1 MNRHNSHQQPEA
13 TANDAN
19 ADQWQVDLPEQGAS
33 KVGNYGNA
41 SDVNG
46 GKNANDTNRTSDQGE
61 TVEVR
66 VSKGDRDEPSN
77 DEPGQVEQG
86 SQAGQTVQTDTEAQY
101 GIVDP
106 EERTGRA
113 VRTGAEAQ
121 PKKRGIIELLG
132 SSPLGVMAQTAL
144 DSVRHSVHEIQ
155 VDRQIKLIDKTAQDR
170 STEEQERCSQLN
182 RLVDEGRVK
191 LQDGRVLKEYLSR
204 VSYLDKDGSNTNF
217 INKLIQ
223 ENKVDLSRPD
233 VREAYLKVALSTELN
248 SERLG
253 VQEAI
258 NTGKLDL
265 SNEEIA
271 DQFLGAMSQSVA
283 FNTSMLK
290 ESSISPERIVNND
303 HIQEIAVEQ
312 MVSVADRVH
321 NGKDAKSPIFSQYW
335 YQTVTD
341 DGAYLADVLEKVC
354 SSEEGRQCLV
364 DSINKSGASVQELG
378 EPFEKMET
386 DILEEIAR
394 RRARI
399 ERGRPSLNA
408 DLTED
413 TLSDVDELFANM
425 ATDMTKYNDVLK
437 GLGWEPFKKDE
448 SLAKLF
454 CTSSLGLFTK
464 KDKMS
469 IEVQDGAYK
478 LGLITPGVTDRLY
491 NYQFKELFNATKRG
505 SILGYNDN
513 SSAYAINPDLVPSG
527 EDVKANYWHEQSK
540 LLGDN
545 AMRLC
550 MVQALEMTKESQGD
564 NQRLDLSDL
573 IDEKGILKDTFFQNR
588 PGSLLWDVCAT
599 KRRDYGDYDCTLRS
613 LEFLEAHQGQ
623 ASEMDGSK
631 ATIKLLSKMRDED
644 GRYNVEAV
652 RLFRESMGSICVNN
666 PEKLFDGDEPTDK
679 FYSTVFMRCYC
690 NKDTDKFMS
699 YIDSDW
705 KDHYGDAGRK
715 YLELVSTYPS
725 WSDTSSDERTEWIE
739 NYLDAGGPTNEL
751 FDKILLDRDNI
762 AIFREHPEW
771 QAKLADDKK
780 ALMKFFDECGLG
792 SYDIHKYE
800 LIADNLPDYFNAS
813 GPTSKMINKAFF
825 DITDF

>member
-1 MNRHNSHQQPEA
+1 MNRHDSYQQPEA
-13 TANDAN
+13 TADNAN
-19 ADQWQVDLPEQGAS
+19 ARQWQIGLPEQGTG
-33 KVGNYGNA
+33 KVGND
-41 SDVNG
+41 SDAGGTNG
-46 GKNANDTNRTSDQGE
+46 DESANDTNRTSDQGE

-66 VSKGDRDEPSN
+66 VIKGDRGEPN
-77 DEPGQVEQG
+77 DWPGQVEQG
-86 SQAGQTVQTDTEAQY
+86 SQAGQTV
-101 GIVDP
+101 
-106 EERTGRA
+106 
-113 VRTGAEAQ
+113 RTGAEESQYSTNVDPGGRSGQAVQVGAETQ
-121 PKKRGIIELLG
+121 PKKKGIIELLG

-155 VDRQIKLIDKTAQDR
+155 VDRQIKLIDRTVSHYDGDGAQQDYD
-170 STEEQERCSQLN
+170 QLN
-182 RLVDEGRVK
+182 QLVDEGKIK
-191 LQDGRVLKEYLSR
+191 LSDGRVLKEYLSR

-321 NGKDAKSPIFSQYW
+321 NGKDAESPIFSRYW
-335 YQTVTD
+335 YRPVND

-505 SILGYNDN
+505 VYLG
-513 SSAYAINPDLVPSG
+513 
-527 EDVKANYWHEQSK
+527 
-540 LLGDN
+540 
-545 AMRLC
+545 
-550 MVQALEMTKESQGD
+550 VQ
-564 NQRLDLSDL
+564 
-573 IDEKGILKDTFFQNR
+573 
-588 PGSLLWDVCAT
+588 
-599 KRRDYGDYDCTLRS
+599 
-613 LEFLEAHQGQ
+613 
-623 ASEMDGSK
+623 
-631 ATIKLLSKMRDED
+631 
-644 GRYNVEAV
+644 
-652 RLFRESMGSICVNN
+652 
-666 PEKLFDGDEPTDK
+666 
-679 FYSTVFMRCYC
+679 
-690 NKDTDKFMS
+690 
-699 YIDSDW
+699 
-705 KDHYGDAGRK
+705 
-715 YLELVSTYPS
+715 
-725 WSDTSSDERTEWIE
+725 
-739 NYLDAGGPTNEL
+739 
-751 FDKILLDRDNI
+751 
-762 AIFREHPEW
+762 
-771 QAKLADDKK
+771 
-780 ALMKFFDECGLG
+780 
-792 SYDIHKYE
+792 
-800 LIADNLPDYFNAS
+800 
-813 GPTSKMINKAFF
+813 
-825 DITDF
+825 

>member
-66 VSKGDRDEPSN
+66 VIKGDRDEPSN

-132 SSPLGVMAQTAL
+132 SSLLGAMAQTAL
-144 DSVRHSVHEIQ
+144 DSVRHTVHEIQ
-155 VDRQIKLIDKTAQDR
+155 VDRQIKLIDKTAWDG
-170 STEEQERCSQLN
+170 STEEQERYNQLN

-290 ESSISPERIVNND
+290 G
-303 HIQEIAVEQ
+303 VE
-312 MVSVADRVH
+312 H
-321 NGKDAKSPIFSQYW
+321 
-335 YQTVTD
+335 
-341 DGAYLADVLEKVC
+341 LA
-354 SSEEGRQCLV
+354 
-364 DSINKSGASVQELG
+364 
-378 EPFEKMET
+378 
-386 DILEEIAR
+386 
-394 RRARI
+394 
-399 ERGRPSLNA
+399 
-408 DLTED
+408 
-413 TLSDVDELFANM
+413 
-425 ATDMTKYNDVLK
+425 
-437 GLGWEPFKKDE
+437 
-448 SLAKLF
+448 
-454 CTSSLGLFTK
+454 
-464 KDKMS
+464 
-469 IEVQDGAYK
+469 
-478 LGLITPGVTDRLY
+478 
-491 NYQFKELFNATKRG
+491 
-505 SILGYNDN
+505 
-513 SSAYAINPDLVPSG
+513 G
-527 EDVKANYWHEQSK
+527 ED
-540 LLGDN
+540 
-545 AMRLC
+545 C
-550 MVQALEMTKESQGD
+550 
-564 NQRLDLSDL
+564 
-573 IDEKGILKDTFFQNR
+573 
-588 PGSLLWDVCAT
+588 
-599 KRRDYGDYDCTLRS
+599 
-613 LEFLEAHQGQ
+613 
-623 ASEMDGSK
+623 
-631 ATIKLLSKMRDED
+631 
-644 GRYNVEAV
+644 
-652 RLFRESMGSICVNN
+652 
-666 PEKLFDGDEPTDK
+666 
-679 FYSTVFMRCYC
+679 
-690 NKDTDKFMS
+690 
-699 YIDSDW
+699 
-705 KDHYGDAGRK
+705 
-715 YLELVSTYPS
+715 
-725 WSDTSSDERTEWIE
+725 
-739 NYLDAGGPTNEL
+739 
-751 FDKILLDRDNI
+751 
-762 AIFREHPEW
+762 
-771 QAKLADDKK
+771 
-780 ALMKFFDECGLG
+780 
-792 SYDIHKYE
+792 
-800 LIADNLPDYFNAS
+800 
-813 GPTSKMINKAFF
+813 
-825 DITDF
+825 